1 MYNIIISQRFKRS
14 YKKFVKNFPYL
25 QDNIDFA
32 IKTLSEDPFSSFIST
47 HKLSGDL
54 FELFACKCGY
64 NCRIIFS
71 IEKLK
76 HEKNK
81 TILLIEIGTHDDV
94 Y

>member
-14 YKKFVKNFPYL
+14 YKKFVRNYPYL
-25 QDNIDFA
+25 QKNIDFT
-32 IKTLSEDPFSSFIST
+32 IQELSINPFSPLLFS

-64 NCRIIFS
+64 DCRIIYS
-71 IEKLK
+71 IENLK
-76 HEKNK
+76 DAKDK
-81 TILLIEIGTHDDV
+81 TILLVDIGTHDDV